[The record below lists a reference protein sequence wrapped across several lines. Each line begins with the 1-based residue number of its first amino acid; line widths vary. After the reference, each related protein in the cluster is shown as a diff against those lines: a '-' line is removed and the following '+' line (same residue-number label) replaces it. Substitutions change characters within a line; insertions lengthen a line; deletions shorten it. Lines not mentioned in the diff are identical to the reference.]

1 MAKRTT
7 YNVTEE
13 RKMKLERL
21 AINASVKLGK
31 TLTWTEILGYLIDN
45 YSKDAAEDLMSAK
58 QKD

>member
-31 TLTWTEILGYLIDN
+31 QLHG
-45 YSKDAAEDLMSAK
+45 
-58 QKD
+58 QRF